1 MPFSFFSKCFGNLR
15 PPSSDKFGLSRL
27 CRGLGKQRE
36 ISKDNSPTV
45 SYKWN
50 GHMYMHIWL
59 LGGLLERNKI
69 LEVGT
74 MEYNDHISSNIAES
88 RCFIGPGR
96 HYSRATGM

>member
-1 MPFSFFSKCFGNLR
+1 
-15 PPSSDKFGLSRL
+15 
-27 CRGLGKQRE
+27 
-36 ISKDNSPTV
+36 
-45 SYKWN
+45 
-50 GHMYMHIWL
+50 MYMHIWL

-96 HYSRATGM
+96 PYSRATEM